1 MCGIR
6 EKLQQER
13 ERRSLATLSASWPC
27 PDEQGMGPRKRVK
40 TEKSLPVEDV
50 KNFSNNRMSEQIKG
64 TTALLLFKRL

>member
-6 EKLQQER
+6 EELQQER
-13 ERRSLATLSASWPC
+13 EPRSLATLSPSWLC

-40 TEKSLPVEDV
+40 TEESLPMEDV